1 MKLPIYIYQRIINNN
16 SIELFKR
23 MLFEVDW
30 HKNEVHANPDE
41 AYKTFLHYFLVIYDR
56 ENY

>member
-1 MKLPIYIYQRIINNN
+1 
-16 SIELFKR
+16 

-30 HKNEVHANPDE
+30 HENEVHANPDE